1 MLSNTYGEA
10 ATSERTCGEWFQ
22 RFKNGD
28 FDVEDR
34 HSEREKVFEDAELE
48 ALLEQDSCQN
58 QEELARLL
66 GVTQQAISK
75 RLKAIGMIQKQGNW
89 VPYELKPRDVE
100 RRLFACEQLLERQ
113 RKGFLHRIVTGD
125 EK

>member
-1 MLSNTYGEA
+1 MSVYEPNFRHLWEILIFCFNMKKSAAEAHRMLSNAYGEA
-10 ATSERTCGEWFQ
+10 AISIERTCCGWFQ

-34 HSEREKVFEDAELE
+34 HSSGREKVFEDAELE

-58 QEELARLL
+58 QEELTRSL

-75 RLKAIGMIQKQGNW
+75 RLKAMGMI
-89 VPYELKPRDVE
+89 
-100 RRLFACEQLLERQ
+100 
-113 RKGFLHRIVTGD
+113 
-125 EK
+125 

>member
-10 ATSERTCGEWFQ
+10 AISERMCREWFQ

-34 HSEREKVFEDAELE
+34 YNGEREKVFEDAELE
-48 ALLEQDSCQN
+48 AVLEQDSYQN
-58 QEELARLL
+58 QEKLTRSL

-75 RLKAIGMIQKQGNW
+75 RLKAPW
-89 VPYELKPRDVE
+89 E
-100 RRLFACEQLLERQ
+100 
-113 RKGFLHRIVTGD
+113 
-125 EK
+125 